1 MIMGSFIIINSPNS
15 KRSAVALLTALLLS
29 SCTPMVSGHRDSLP
43 LTPAPAISTTRPAGS
58 VSVEISQPETTT
70 DVRFVSEP
78 KEKRFSSPKNIAAG
92 VRMDFDAVEMRD
104 FIQVVTDSLGVNYV
118 VDPAISGTVT
128 VHTSQ
133 TLSGLQL
140 FAAFREIL
148 QVHGLDIRHD
158 GSISVI
164 HPVSGIKKRY
174 DLGGL
179 HVRLI
184 AVKNAPTSTLVTE
197 LQQALSAIDPGREAV
212 QVISLDRLQSVMLL
226 ARDAS
231 MLDTVSSWIHDLDTI
246 PADARQNIYL
256 YRVRCG
262 LASELSKLINA
273 LLYSDSSTNSISSWS
288 TPNNPSPS
296 ASPVPP
302 SPSEARA
309 DSISSA
315 PVPSSY
321 IPPPPV
327 TSGRP
332 NTPTIIPD
340 DSGNV
345 LLIRSTGS
353 EHSRIV
359 KVLEQ
364 LDTVPRQVLIDVL
377 VAEVTLGDS
386 LSFGVE
392 WAIKNGQIKIGGSKL
407 NPSAVT
413 SFSGVSASATG
424 GFAFALLNAA
434 ADPIAVVNALASQ
447 TNVSL
452 LSSPQIFVQ
461 NNKTALVKV
470 GDRVPIVTTQT
481 ERIGTDQPTT
491 DKTVTYNDTGTIL
504 TVTPRIHHDGMVS
517 LDITQ
522 QVSNA
527 IANKT
532 SSISSP
538 VIQTREIKTSLSI
551 RDGQP
556 VILGGLISRGKTNSG
571 NKVPFLGDLP
581 GVGQLF
587 RYDSAET
594 TRTELL
600 IIITP
605 HVVYAD
611 SLDQFQANYKPV
623 ADDLRKRLHSNIS
636 REDRLPAF
644 AR

>member
-1 MIMGSFIIINSPNS
+1 MIMGSFIIINSPNT
-15 KRSAVALLTALLLS
+15 KRSAVALLIAVLLS
-29 SCTPMVSGHRDSLP
+29 SCAPIVQGHRDSLP
-43 LTPAPAISTTRPAGS
+43 LTPAPVVPASRPAGS
-58 VSVEISQPETTT
+58 VSVEIFQPETTA
-70 DVRFVSEP
+70 DVRIVSEP
-78 KEKRFSSPKNIAAG
+78 REKKFLPPKEISSG

-104 FIQVVTDSLGVNYV
+104 FIQVVTESLGVNYV
-118 VDPAISGTVT
+118 VDPAVTGTVT

-133 TLSGLQL
+133 TLSGPQL

-164 HPVSGIKKRY
+164 HPVAGVKKRY
-174 DLGGL
+174 DLGGV
-179 HVRLI
+179 HVRMI
-184 AVKNAPTSTLVTE
+184 AVQNAPTSTLVAE

-212 QVISLDRLQSVMLL
+212 QVVSLDRLQSVMLL
-226 ARDAS
+226 SRDAS
-231 MLDTVSSWIHDLDTI
+231 MVDTVSGWVRDLDTI

-262 LASELSKLINA
+262 LASELSRLINA
-273 LLYSDSSTNSISSWS
+273 LLYSATVSDSMTWSSS
-288 TPNNPSPS
+288 NNPSPTVP
-296 ASPVPP
+296 PVPP
-302 SPSEARA
+302 SPAQARA
-309 DSISSA
+309 DSISPA
-315 PVPSSY
+315 PVMSSY
-321 IPPPPV
+321 TPPPAATP
-327 TSGRP
+327 GRP

-345 LLIRSTGS
+345 LLIRSTGG

-392 WAIKNGQIKIGGSKL
+392 WALKSGAIKIGGSKL
-407 NPSAVT
+407 NPTATT
-413 SFSGVSASATG
+413 SFTGVSASATG

-434 ADPIAVVNALASQ
+434 ADPVAVVNALASQ
-447 TNVSL
+447 TDVSL
-452 LSSPQIFVQ
+452 ISSPQIFVQ

-481 ERIGTDQPTT
+481 ERLGTDQPTT

-504 TVTPRIHHDGMVS
+504 IVTPRIHHDGMVS
-517 LDITQ
+517 LDVTQ

-556 VILGGLISRGKTNSG
+556 VILGGLISRGKTNTG

-581 GVGQLF
+581 GVGHLF
-587 RYDSAET
+587 RFDSEDT

-600 IIITP
+600 VIITP

-623 ADDLRKRLHSNIS
+623 SDELRTRLHTTIS
-636 REDRLPAF
+636 RDDRHPVF